1 MVLIALVLFGILS
14 LSTMNIEFISGLN
27 MPTVIVFSVYP
38 GASAEQVESDVID
51 VLEENF
57 ATLPDFDSM
66 TSNAYSSVGVVQI
79 RFADGVDVYDQLDE
93 VRNRIDELEDQ
104 LPSGLQ
110 GKPTAL
116 VGGTEMLPIIS
127 FSVEGGA
134 DLAGVTS
141 YVNDTVVPQITQI
154 AGVSSVS
161 VSGGS
166 DMEVVV
172 TLDTGR
178 LDALGVSPLVV
189 YQILGYSNTNL
200 PLDMTTYEGRSSS
213 LRFDGEYKS
222 LDDIRN
228 LTVGAGED
236 GTLTRLQDI
245 ADVRLV
251 AREPDT
257 VVRSD
262 GRNIIQVDVNKR
274 ADGNTMDITSAVKD
288 ILEREEASMNGAVHF
303 SIISEDA
310 RTISASLSTVIES
323 GIMGVIVAVL
333 VIFLILGNIQA
344 TLTIAISMPLSIFF
358 TFIAMW
364 TSGISISLMS
374 ITGMVVAL
382 GAIVDGSIVMLEQIY
397 KHWQTRKDG
406 RFLYTV
412 NQSIFKGAD
421 EVGVSILGSAITTVI
436 VFVPILF
443 VDGLGGQI
451 MHDVALTFMFALSAS
466 CIVAIVI
473 IPYLLK
479 KLLKEDERKITDN
492 VITRTADRLVVLY
505 GRAVAW
511 VLRNRKLRYGP
522 SCSWASRSSRPPTT
536 ASSTSTCT
544 SRRATPWR

>member
-1 MVLIALVLFGILS
+1 MKSARLAVRHPVYITMVLIALVLFGILS

-228 LTVGAGED
+228 LTVGA
-236 GTLTRLQDI
+236 
-245 ADVRLV
+245 V
-251 AREPDT
+251 
-257 VVRSD
+257 
-262 GRNIIQVDVNKR
+262 
-274 ADGNTMDITSAVKD
+274 
-288 ILEREEASMNGAVHF
+288 
-303 SIISEDA
+303 
-310 RTISASLSTVIES
+310 
-323 GIMGVIVAVL
+323 
-333 VIFLILGNIQA
+333 
-344 TLTIAISMPLSIFF
+344 
-358 TFIAMW
+358 
-364 TSGISISLMS
+364 
-374 ITGMVVAL
+374 
-382 GAIVDGSIVMLEQIY
+382 
-397 KHWQTRKDG
+397 
-406 RFLYTV
+406 
-412 NQSIFKGAD
+412 
-421 EVGVSILGSAITTVI
+421 
-436 VFVPILF
+436 
-443 VDGLGGQI
+443 
-451 MHDVALTFMFALSAS
+451 
-466 CIVAIVI
+466 
-473 IPYLLK
+473 
-479 KLLKEDERKITDN
+479 
-492 VITRTADRLVVLY
+492 
-505 GRAVAW
+505 
-511 VLRNRKLRYGP
+511 
-522 SCSWASRSSRPPTT
+522 
-536 ASSTSTCT
+536 
-544 SRRATPWR
+544 

>member
-1 MVLIALVLFGILS
+1 MILIALVLFGVLS

-27 MPTVIVFSVYP
+27 MPTVIVFTVYP

-79 RFADGVDVYDQLDE
+79 QFADGVDVYDQLDE

-116 VGGTEMLPIIS
+116 VGGTEMLPILS

-178 LDALGVSPLVV
+178 LDALGVSPLAV

-222 LDDIRN
+222 LDDIGN

-236 GTLTRLQDI
+236 GTLIRLQDV

-257 VVRSD
+257 VVRSN

-288 ILEREEASMNGAVHF
+288 ILEREEAAMNGAVRF
-303 SIISEDA
+303 NIISEDA

-344 TLTIAISMPLSIFF
+344 TLTIAISMPLSI
-358 TFIAMW
+358 
-364 TSGISISLMS
+364 
-374 ITGMVVAL
+374 
-382 GAIVDGSIVMLEQIY
+382 
-397 KHWQTRKDG
+397 
-406 RFLYTV
+406 
-412 NQSIFKGAD
+412 
-421 EVGVSILGSAITTVI
+421 
-436 VFVPILF
+436 
-443 VDGLGGQI
+443 
-451 MHDVALTFMFALSAS
+451 
-466 CIVAIVI
+466 
-473 IPYLLK
+473 
-479 KLLKEDERKITDN
+479 
-492 VITRTADRLVVLY
+492 
-505 GRAVAW
+505 
-511 VLRNRKLRYGP
+511 
-522 SCSWASRSSRPPTT
+522 
-536 ASSTSTCT
+536 
-544 SRRATPWR
+544 